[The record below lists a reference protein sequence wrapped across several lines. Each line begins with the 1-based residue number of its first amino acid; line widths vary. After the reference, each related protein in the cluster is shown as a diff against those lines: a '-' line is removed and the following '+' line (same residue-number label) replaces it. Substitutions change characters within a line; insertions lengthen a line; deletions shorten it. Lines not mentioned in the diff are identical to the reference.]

1 MTWIVIL
8 LFYSK
13 HIWAKNVL
21 VKKQII
27 YMVAWK
33 KFFNDT
39 TSVVE
44 GKFDNLLFDL
54 RKRLKLNDPV
64 QIITYRSYGTVN
76 RLYIKGRLLEDKG
89 INSATDRDTIF
100 NNLVNMYHRFQ
111 SDEIPGATLKVNF
124 QDQEHTIITDE
135 EGYFM
140 LNLAPETPIN
150 ATDMWH
156 EVDVELIDAPI
167 KFQPG
172 LKCAAPV
179 LVPPVDAEYGIISDI
194 DDTIIHTSATDILAM
209 SRKVF
214 LHNARTRLPFAGVS
228 EFYKSLQLGRN
239 GKRNNPFFYVSSSPW
254 NMYDLLKD
262 FLDLNQI
269 PEGPLL
275 LRDFGLQDNKFI
287 SSGHMGHKF
296 KEIENILLTYPLLN
310 FVLIGDSGQ
319 EDPAIYREIVKKF
332 PGRILAIYIRDVQL
346 ADREK
351 IAMDISVELKDHVE
365 LLIVDNTV
373 EAAEH
378 AAKTGLIITQAIPEI
393 EVDKKQDKG
402 ETAGKEEASILG
414 D

>member
-1 MTWIVIL
+1 M
-8 LFYSK
+8 
-13 HIWAKNVL
+13 AD
-21 VKKQII
+21 
-27 YMVAWK
+27 WK
-33 KFFNDT
+33 KIFNNVSSNVEEQFDDLFF
-39 TSVVE
+39 S
-44 GKFDNLLFDL
+44 L
-54 RKRLKLNDPV
+54 RRRLKLNDPL
-64 QIITYRSYGTVN
+64 QIVTYRSYGTVN
-76 RLYIKGRLLEDKG
+76 RLYIKGRVLEDKG
-89 INSATDRDTIF
+89 IDASTDKDTIL
-100 NNLVNMYHRFQ
+100 NNIVNMYHRFE
-111 SDEIPGATLKVNF
+111 SDEIHGACLKVYF
-124 QDQEHTIITDE
+124 QNQEHTVITDE

-140 LNLAPETPIN
+140 LNLAPDTPIN
-150 ATDMWH
+150 PTDMWH
-156 EVDVELIDAPI
+156 EIDIELTDAPVP
-167 KFQPG
+167 FLPG
-172 LKCAAPV
+172 LKSSAEV
-179 LVPPVDAEYGIISDI
+179 LVPPIDAEYGIISDI

-228 EFYKSLQLGRN
+228 EFYKALQLGRN

-319 EDPAIYREIVKKF
+319 EDPTIYREIVKKY
-332 PGRILAIYIRDVQL
+332 PKRVLAIYIRDVQL

-351 IAMDISVELKDHVE
+351 IAIDISTELKDQVE
-365 LLIVDNTV
+365 LVIVDNTV

-378 AAKTGLIITQAIPEI
+378 AAKTGLIFTDAIPKI
-393 EVDKKQDKG
+393 EKDKKQDKG
-402 ETAGKEEASILG
+402 QIAGKEETKIAG
-414 D
+414 

>member
-1 MTWIVIL
+1 M
-8 LFYSK
+8 
-13 HIWAKNVL
+13 A
-21 VKKQII
+21 
-27 YMVAWK
+27 AWQK
-33 KFFNDT
+33 LFNDT
-39 TSVVE
+39 TSVIE
-44 GKFDNLLFDL
+44 GKFDNLFFKL
-54 RKRLKLNDPV
+54 RKHLKLNDPL
-64 QIITYRSYGTVN
+64 QIVTYRSYGTIN
-76 RLYIKGRLLEDKG
+76 RLYIKGRVLEDKG
-89 INSATDRDTIF
+89 INAANDRDTIF
-100 NNLVNMYHRFQ
+100 NNLVNMYNRFQ
-111 SDEIPGATLKVNF
+111 SDEIPGAILKVKF
-124 QDQEHTIITDE
+124 QDQEHTIITDD

-150 ATDMWH
+150 RTDMWH
-156 EVDVELIDAPI
+156 EIDIELTDAPVE
-167 KFQPG
+167 FSAG
-172 LKCAAPV
+172 LKSVAQV

-214 LHNARTRLPFAGVS
+214 LHNAKTRMPFPGVS

-275 LRDFGLQDNKFI
+275 LRDFGLQDNKLI
-287 SSGHMGHKF
+287 STGHMGHKF

-319 EDPAIYREIVKKF
+319 DDPVIYREIVKEF
-332 PGRILAIYIRDVQL
+332 PKRILAIYIRDVQL
-346 ADREK
+346 ADRER
-351 IAMDISVELKDHVE
+351 IAVDISSELEEHVK

-378 AAKTGLIITQAIPEI
+378 AAKAGLIFTQAIPDIEKDKMQDTGEI
-393 EVDKKQDKG
+393 
-402 ETAGKEEASILG
+402 AGKEEASVIPE
-414 D
+414 